1 MTHPRHIAGKPTE
14 SPREQ
19 SEEQEGTAATFDGDW
34 SLLRVVERS
43 DGVLL
48 SVAERS
54 QLGVG
59 WWTSELTFW
68 LVGRV
73 MPCGANVVY
82 QLITSKKRRT
92 TAPVRNHDASPNLC
106 RVCLTCGRWMDWA
119 FSEGRLARSGEKK
132 GIEQGCSRETYRVQ
146 K

>member
-19 SEEQEGTAATFDGDW
+19 SEEQEGTAATFDRDW
-34 SLLRVVERS
+34 SLQRVVERS

-59 WWTSELTFW
+59 W
-68 LVGRV
+68 
-73 MPCGANVVY
+73 
-82 QLITSKKRRT
+82 
-92 TAPVRNHDASPNLC
+92 
-106 RVCLTCGRWMDWA
+106 
-119 FSEGRLARSGEKK
+119 
-132 GIEQGCSRETYRVQ
+132 
-146 K
+146 